1 LAKRTKLLNFKFK
14 FKHVFFATQL
24 QASDLRLIKLTLFFR
39 SIANHLADLFIHINN
54 LIIMNNKIVPHSDEV
69 RHVIKEN
76 SGFYEYLERLSKTFL
91 GSSTLPQ
98 QTPRVDGTVAS
109 SPIEHNNLGTEFKNE
124 FKRFDNISNEEKSI
138 HIDKSNAVKLSK
150 NNQLSYRIFTN
161 KTMPLN
167 NDRNINM
174 LLENNRNW
182 APTKN

>member
-1 LAKRTKLLNFKFK
+1 
-14 FKHVFFATQL
+14 
-24 QASDLRLIKLTLFFR
+24 
-39 SIANHLADLFIHINN
+39 
-54 LIIMNNKIVPHSDEV
+54 MNNKIVPHSDEV